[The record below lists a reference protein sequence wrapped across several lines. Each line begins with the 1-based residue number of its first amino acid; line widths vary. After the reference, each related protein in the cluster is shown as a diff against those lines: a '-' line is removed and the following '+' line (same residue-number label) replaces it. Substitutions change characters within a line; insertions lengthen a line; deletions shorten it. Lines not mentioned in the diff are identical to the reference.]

1 MNIEDQTKKIVEL
14 FLQLG
19 TLIILLILS
28 FKIMEPMLLM
38 GIWAV
43 IIAVG
48 TYPLH
53 KKLSEIFKGNE
64 KISATLITLLLLFIL
79 LIPVGI
85 MATNAAKTLESLAS
99 LLEKGKLTVP
109 IPTQEIKDIPVIGEK
124 VYEWWYMAA
133 TNMGEVLNYAFPH
146 IKNTAPK
153 VLAFAKNMG
162 VSMFQT
168 IISICMAGFFIL
180 YGNSAKKVSDEISE
194 VLMKG
199 YISNFTEIAC
209 GTIRSVVQ
217 GIIGVGVIQ
226 GLAAG
231 IALSLASVPGAGI
244 LTLLTMFLCVVQLP
258 PMIVLIP
265 VSIYLF
271 LTNSLFTAILF
282 SIWVLLITFGDTPL
296 RALFF
301 GRGLEVPSMV
311 IFVGT
316 IGGVLSWGI
325 VGLFVGAV
333 VLALLYK
340 FVEVLI
346 GNEDGKVDIGNL
358 EDREKEDEKQNV

>member
-1 MNIEDQTKKIVEL
+1 MNIEDQTKKIIEL
-14 FLQLG
+14 FLQIG

-28 FKIMEPMLLM
+28 FKIMEPMLLV

-53 KKLSEIFKGNE
+53 KKLSNVFKGNE
-64 KISATLITLLLLFIL
+64 KISAIIITGVLLFIL
-79 LIPVGI
+79 LMPVGI
-85 MATNAAKTLESLAS
+85 MATNAAKTLESLAD

-109 IPTQEIKDIPVIGEK
+109 RPTQEIKDIPMIGEK
-124 VYEWWYMAA
+124 IYESWYMAS

-153 VLAFAKNMG
+153 VLSFAKNMG
-162 VSMFQT
+162 ISMFQT

-180 YGNSAKKVSDEISE
+180 YGNGAKKISDEISE

-199 YISNFTEIAC
+199 YISNFTGIAC

-231 IALSLASVPGAGI
+231 IALSLADVPAAGI

-265 VSIYLF
+265 VAIYLF
-271 LTNSLFTAILF
+271 ITNTLLTAILF
-282 SIWVLLITFGDTPL
+282 SIWVLVITFGDTPL
-296 RALFF
+296 RALLF

-333 VLALLYK
+333 VLSLGYK

-346 GNEDGKVDIGNL
+346 KDENSKKNIDIKESEDDLVNK
-358 EDREKEDEKQNV
+358 RES

>member
-1 MNIEDQTKKIVEL
+1 MNIENHTKKIVEL

-19 TLIILLILS
+19 TLMLLLILS
-28 FKIMEPMLLM
+28 FKIMEPMFLV

-48 TYPLH
+48 AYPLH
-53 KKLSEIFKGNE
+53 ERLSRLLRGRETLSAVI
-64 KISATLITLLLLFIL
+64 ISILLIFIL

-85 MATNAAKTLESLAS
+85 MATNAAKTLETLAV
-99 LLEKGKLTVP
+99 LLEKGKLTIP
-109 IPTQEIKDIPVIGEK
+109 IPEESYKDIPVIGEK
-124 VYEWWYMAA
+124 IYEWWYMAA
-133 TNMGEVLNYAFPH
+133 TNIGEVLNYAFPH
-146 IKNTAPK
+146 IKNMAPR

-168 IISICMAGFFIL
+168 IISICMAGFFVI
-180 YGNSAKKVSDEISE
+180 YGKSAKKFSDEISG
-194 VLMKG
+194 VLLGG
-199 YISNFTEIAC
+199 YITNFTGLAC

-217 GIIGVGVIQ
+217 GIIGVGIIQ

-231 IALSLASVPGAGI
+231 IALSLAKVPGAGI
-244 LTLLTMFLCVVQLP
+244 LTLLTMFICVVQLP
-258 PMIVLIP
+258 PMIILVP
-265 VSIYLF
+265 VAAYLF
-271 LTNSLFTAILF
+271 ATGSIITGILF
-282 SIWVLLITFGDTPL
+282 SAWVLVITFGDTPL
-296 RALFF
+296 RALLF

-333 VLALLYK
+333 VLALGYK

-346 GNEDGKVDIGNL
+346 A
-358 EDREKEDEKQNV
+358 EKEETDDIV